1 MVWALSL
8 SRMKLISHTHTPV
21 LPLPAFAVCLRLVPL
36 AGPAP
41 SQCST
46 SGSYTRGS
54 PYSDFGENQLSPG
67 SIKISSLPTSHPSL
81 FQQTPVRASTR
92 FYARFTLL
100 MGRSRWFRVYV
111 RRFVALFRLAFAAA
125 AGVAPLALPP
135 NSNSLAHSPKGT
147 PSLFQALTVCK
158 HMVSGTISL
167 PSPGSFSPFPH
178 GTAALSVKSDI

>member
-8 SRMKLISHTHTPV
+8 SRMKLISHAHTPD
-21 LPLPAFAVCLRLVPL
+21 LPLLAFGVWLRLVPL

-41 SQCST
+41 KQCST
-46 SGSYTRGS
+46 SGSYSRGS

-67 SIKISSLPTSHPSL
+67 SIEISSLPTGHPSL

-92 FYARFTLL
+92 CYARFTLP
-100 MGRSRWFRVYV
+100 MGRSHWFRVYV
-111 RRFVALFRLAFAAA
+111 RRFAALLRLAFAAA

-147 PSLFQALTVCK
+147 RSCSRTLTVCK
-158 HMVSGTISL
+158 HTVSGTLSL

-178 GTAALSVKSDI
+178 GTGSLSVKLDI